1 MRKRS
6 RRAGLVLTIV
16 TAVFFVLAASLFF
29 LLPTIDEM
37 IGRSPVGFTY
47 NPAKLFVEGAKTLV
61 SFNFASKIY
70 LIIFIS
76 GCIVAALLLLW
87 LVAIIVKKKPIKL
100 ITWFVF
106 TLMCA
111 ACGIMA
117 FGYSLAAAREVTLFN
132 GARIDQHIFLDMI
145 GYYGIF
151 RLSPKRYGAAA
162 ADAAPYIFYNFLTWI
177 LAWVFAGLLIVIYIF
192 AIITPAVAA
201 GQLFAKE
208 KVRKAKPVEEEEDID
223 EEALAEARRRA
234 ALVSYV
240 EYKAGIPSREKE
252 YEELCRANG
261 IALPGDEV
269 VEDPDEEYYRQT
281 AASLRVL
288 HEQPAPAPEVDPD
301 EEYYKELTKNLAVFK
316 LAKASQDVR
325 LEKYYRDTIEELDMF
340 KGDKNEEAT
349 AEAVS
354 VLKRDAARKRA
365 YYQKLIDELPCL
377 QYQKDPVEPEVGKDV
392 K

>member
-1 MRKRS
+1 M
-6 RRAGLVLTIV
+6 

-177 LAWVFAGLLIVIYIF
+177 LAWVFAGLLIIIYIF
-192 AIITPAVAA
+192 AIVTPAVAA

-208 KVRKAKPVEEEEDID
+208 KVRKAKPVEEEEEID

-340 KGDKNEEAT
+340 KGDTNEEAT

>member
-177 LAWVFAGLLIVIYIF
+177 LAWVFAGLLIVIDLSLGICWLTYCHLYLRYHYPGCCCWSI
-192 AIITPAVAA
+192 VC
-201 GQLFAKE
+201 Q
-208 KVRKAKPVEEEEDID
+208 RK
-223 EEALAEARRRA
+223 
-234 ALVSYV
+234 S
-240 EYKAGIPSREKE
+240 
-252 YEELCRANG
+252 
-261 IALPGDEV
+261 
-269 VEDPDEEYYRQT
+269 
-281 AASLRVL
+281 
-288 HEQPAPAPEVDPD
+288 
-301 EEYYKELTKNLAVFK
+301 
-316 LAKASQDVR
+316 
-325 LEKYYRDTIEELDMF
+325 
-340 KGDKNEEAT
+340 
-349 AEAVS
+349 
-354 VLKRDAARKRA
+354 
-365 YYQKLIDELPCL
+365 
-377 QYQKDPVEPEVGKDV
+377 
-392 K
+392 